1 MAKVV
6 SHTVQMLPTFGCRC
20 NRCLWDIRLKILRLP
35 EFNMLF
41 QPVLTKFF
49 KNELFSCL
57 PKVDHMIKSCKSLFF
72 GERKASFEGHIKL
85 SFKRNSKNSNTRNHT
100 ELKIDVRFDK
110 NHLHYN
116 YIDWLNFSIRAQ
128 ILFNFSWREHAII
141 SRPAGA
147 NWGKEGKVK
156 WCLLFVLFY
165 SFQSP
170 FSKSRVSVH
179 EIFRKWVFFFLN

>member
-20 NRCLWDIRLKILRLP
+20 NRCFWDIRLKILRLP

-72 GERKASFEGHIKL
+72 GERKASFEFEGHIKL

-116 YIDWLNFSIRAQ
+116 YIDLLNFSIRAQ

-141 SRPAGA
+141 GRPAGA
-147 NWGKEGKVK
+147 SEVK
-156 WCLLFVLFY
+156 KRKWSGVFY
-165 SFQSP
+165 SYCFIP
-170 FSKSRVSVH
+170 FSLRLVNPECLFMKYFESG
-179 EIFRKWVFFFLN
+179 

>member
-6 SHTVQMLPTFGCRC
+6 FLIQTLPTFGGHC
-20 NRCLWDIRLKILRLP
+20 NSYFWDIRLKILRLP
-35 EFNMLF
+35 NFNMLF
-41 QPVLTKFF
+41 QLVLTKFF

-128 ILFNFSWREHAII
+128 ILVGVNTQLL
-141 SRPAGA
+141 AGRLGLTEVKK
-147 NWGKEGKVK
+147 GKWSGV
-156 WCLLFVLFY
+156 FY
-165 SFQSP
+165 SYCFIP
-170 FSKSRVSVH
+170 FSLRLVNPECLFMKYFESGY
-179 EIFRKWVFFFLN
+179 FFF

>member
-6 SHTVQMLPTFGCRC
+6 FLIQMLLTFGGRC
-20 NRCLWDIRLKILRLP
+20 NRYFWDIRLKILRLP
-35 EFNMLF
+35 NFNMLF
-41 QPVLTKFF
+41 QLVLTKFF

-57 PKVDHMIKSCKSLFF
+57 PKVDHLIKSCKSLFF
-72 GERKASFEGHIKL
+72 GQRKASFEGHIKL

-128 ILFNFSWREHAII
+128 ILFNFSWREHAIYW
-141 SRPAGA
+141 PAG
-147 NWGKEGKVK
+147 WGFWSKEAKVK
-156 WCLLFVLFY
+156 WCLLFLLFY

-179 EIFRKWVFFFLN
+179 EIFRKWIIFF